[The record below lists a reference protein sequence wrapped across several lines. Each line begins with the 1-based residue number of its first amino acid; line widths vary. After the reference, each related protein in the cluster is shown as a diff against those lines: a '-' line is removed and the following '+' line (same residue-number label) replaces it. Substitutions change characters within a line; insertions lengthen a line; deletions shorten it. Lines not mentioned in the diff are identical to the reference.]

1 MQEFL
6 REYSVEVL
14 FAENGLEGL
23 KLMEANQDL
32 SLVITDLNMPVLHG
46 FEMITMARKNSEINK
61 IPFIIL
67 TGEPIDT
74 IAEKAREL
82 DVYFI
87 FRKPLRSFDHLKKL
101 LDNFFFNFASCST

>member
-6 REYSVEVL
+6 REYRVEVL

-74 IAEKAREL
+74 IAKKAKEL
-82 DVYFI
+82 EVYFI
-87 FRKPLRSFDHLKKL
+87 FRKPLSSFDHFKKL
-101 LDNFFFNFASCST
+101 LDNFL